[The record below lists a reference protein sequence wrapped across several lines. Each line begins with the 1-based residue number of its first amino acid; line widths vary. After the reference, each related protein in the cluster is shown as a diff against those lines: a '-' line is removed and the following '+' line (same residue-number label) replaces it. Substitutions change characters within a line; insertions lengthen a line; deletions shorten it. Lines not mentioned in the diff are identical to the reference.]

1 MNTSTTPTRRR
12 AEELLFTYTES
23 EALRNHAR
31 AVEAV
36 MRRFA
41 SRLGEDPEK
50 WGIIGL
56 VHDMD
61 WEKYPEEH
69 CRKTTEILT
78 DEGWPED
85 WIRAVR
91 SHAWGMFTDDE
102 PDHVMEKVLYTIDEL
117 TGLITA
123 TALVRP
129 SRSVLDM
136 KPKSIKKKWKE
147 KSFAAGAN
155 REVIAAGAE
164 MLQMPLDEIIAET
177 LAGMQAVAGDIGLA
191 GDEDSNQTNGTA

>member
-1 MNTSTTPTRRR
+1 MSIQDRPTREQ
-12 AEELLFTYTES
+12 AEALLFRYTET

-36 MRRFA
+36 MRYFA
-41 SRLGEDPEK
+41 DSCGEDVEK

-56 VHDMD
+56 VHDLD
-61 WEKYPEEH
+61 WEKFPREH
-69 CRKTTEILT
+69 CSRTTEVLR
-78 DEGWPED
+78 EAGWPED

-91 SHAWGMFTDDE
+91 SHAWGMFTEDRPE
-102 PDHVMEKVLYTIDEL
+102 HPMEKVLYTIDEL

-129 SRSVLDM
+129 SRSILDM
-136 KPKSIKKKWKE
+136 KPRSVAKKWKE

-164 MLQMPLDEIIAET
+164 MMGVPLDEVIAKT
-177 LAGMQAVAGDIGLA
+177 LAGMQTVAAEIGLA
-191 GDEDSNQTNGTA
+191 GDPEQKTTDKG